1 MLDVN
6 AVNVEI
12 VWEYTGAGE
21 QTLEFSRVLYAY
33 LHPETSRLLY
43 IGKADYCTVRE
54 RLYGKH
60 KEAIFEEMQDD
71 LGIREFHAI
80 VGVLGLARGRR
91 FSSALLAD
99 VESLLIFKIQPPYN
113 RHLRKSRISRPGL
126 TVRCGGSWPH
136 ARKRFIDD

>member
-1 MLDVN
+1 M
-6 AVNVEI
+6 NVEI
-12 VWEYTGAGE
+12 AWEYTGAGE
-21 QTLEFSRVLYAY
+21 QSLEFSRVLYAY

-71 LGIREFHAI
+71 LGIHEIHAV
-80 VGVLGLARGRR
+80 VGVLLLVGDRR
-91 FSSALLAD
+91 FSSKLLAD
-99 VESLLIFKIQPPYN
+99 VESLLIFEVQPHYN
-113 RHLRKSRISRPGL
+113 RQLRKSRISRPAL